1 MNIIDFSSGP
11 LYLAVKQQVI
21 ERIVSEYWKPG
32 DILPSEAKLAEQLNV
47 SPGTVRK
54 ALNELTQERILLRR
68 QGKGTFVA
76 SHTPQRS
83 LFHFFKLTTPDG
95 QRDPSVNKTIEN
107 TARKA
112 NKEELRLLNLP
123 KNSKIVH
130 IRRLRELGGVTCILE
145 KISLPQR
152 LFPKLAAWPMEE
164 IRNDLYTFY
173 EEEYGITVYQA
184 RETLSAVGA
193 SGEVAKR
200 LGVAEGSPVLEIS
213 RIASGLDGE
222 PIELRK
228 SFCITEH
235 CHYLSELH

>member
-11 LYLAVKQQVI
+11 LYLAVKKQVI
-21 ERIVSEYWKPG
+21 QRIVDEYWKPG
-32 DILPSEAKLAEQLNV
+32 DILPSEAKLAGELNV

-76 SHTPQRS
+76 AHNPQRS
-83 LFHFFKLTTPDG
+83 LFHFFKLAAPDG

-107 TARKA
+107 TGRKA
-112 NKEELRLLNLP
+112 NKEELGLLNLP
-123 KNSKIVH
+123 KSSKIVH
-130 IRRLRELGGVTCILE
+130 IRRLRELGGAICILE

-152 LFPKLAAWPMEE
+152 LFPKLAALPMEE

-184 RETLSAVGA
+184 CETLKAIGA
-193 SGEVAKR
+193 PGEVAKLLR
-200 LGVAEGSPVLEIS
+200 VAPGSPVLEIS
-213 RIASGLDGE
+213 RIASSLDGE
-222 PIELRK
+222 PVELRR
-228 SFCITEH
+228 SFCVTQY

>member
-1 MNIIDFSSGP
+1 MNIIDFSNGP

-32 DILPSEAKLAEQLNV
+32 DILPSEAKLAEELNV

-130 IRRLRELGGVTCILE
+130 IRRLRDLGGVTCIFE

-152 LFPKLAAWPMEE
+152 LFPKLATWSMER

-193 SGEVAKR
+193 SGEVAKLLR
-200 LGVAEGSPVLEIS
+200 VAPGCPVLEIS
-213 RIASGLDGE
+213 RIASSLDGE
-222 PIELRK
+222 PVELRR
-228 SFCITEH
+228 SFCVTQY

>member
-32 DILPSEAKLAEQLNV
+32 DILPSEAKLAEELNV

-152 LFPKLAAWPMEE
+152 LFPMLAAWPMEE